1 MMMVLLL
8 LLLMVVM
15 MMMIIMMMMMMMR
28 MRTIIN
34 SDTQKVLL
42 AHSPNLPY
50 SDGIGGSNPTCESYV
65 EVKYKYRE
73 NVV

>member
-1 MMMVLLL
+1 MLMMLL
-8 LLLMVVM
+8 LLLMI
-15 MMMIIMMMMMMMR
+15 MMMIIMMMMMMR

-34 SDTQKVLL
+34 LDTQNVLL

-50 SDGIGGSNPTCESYV
+50 SDRIGSGNPTCESYV
-65 EVKYKYRE
+65 EEKYKYRE